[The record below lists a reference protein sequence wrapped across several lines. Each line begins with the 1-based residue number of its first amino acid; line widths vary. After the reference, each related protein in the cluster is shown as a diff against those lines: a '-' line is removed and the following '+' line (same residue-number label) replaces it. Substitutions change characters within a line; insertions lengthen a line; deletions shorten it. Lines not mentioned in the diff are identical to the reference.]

1 MNVSTPTEQTLENI
15 KNAIEMMGKP
25 QHIEILNM
33 FKRNSNVKINENR
46 NGVYVNLSYIPIE
59 LIDELETYINYIKDQ
74 EMSLNRFEIEKENCK
89 TTFFTPEPKN
99 TIDV

>member
-33 FKRNSNVKINENR
+33 LKRNSNVKINENR

-59 LIDELETYINYIKDQ
+59 LIDELEIYIGYIKDQ
-74 EMSLNRFEIEKENCK
+74 ELSLKAIEIEKEKCK
-89 TTFFTPEPKN
+89 TDFFS
-99 TIDV
+99 DVDVVK